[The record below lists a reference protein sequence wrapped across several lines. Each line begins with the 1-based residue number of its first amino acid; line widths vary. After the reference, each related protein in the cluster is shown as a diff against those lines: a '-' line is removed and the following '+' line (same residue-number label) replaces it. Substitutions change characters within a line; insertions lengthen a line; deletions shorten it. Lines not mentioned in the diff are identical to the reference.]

1 MRRLILDTGA
11 IFATVNR
18 VDVNYAVAARF
29 FTEWVKGGGIESI
42 FPRVYYSDWFEEINP
57 V

>member
-18 VDVNYAVAARF
+18 VDVNY
-29 FTEWVKGGGIESI
+29 
-42 FPRVYYSDWFEEINP
+42 FEEINP